1 MAGALVFWFG
11 FRRRKTDRGAN
22 RDPVGVL
29 TRDVVA
35 VNDIDGEY
43 LVGPVAHAGLESR
56 ADGAWNIRRT
66 RLPERLD
73 RPLQGLGELPV
84 KARAIEQ
91 IMPVG
96 HAVPP
101 SAAVEVDPHVLRAA
115 VRQPHDREG
124 SQVFAGRRVERA
136 GR

>member
-43 LVGPVAHAGLESR
+43 LIGPVAHAGLKPWPDR
-56 ADGAWNIRRT
+56 TRNIRGA
-66 RLPERLD
+66 RLPERFD
-73 RPLQGLGELPV
+73 RPLQGLGEFPV
-84 KARAIEQ
+84 EAGAIQQ
-91 IMPVG
+91 IMTVG
-96 HAVPP
+96 HPIP
-101 SAAVEVDPHVLRAA
+101 QPAAIEVDPHV
-115 VRQPHDREG
+115 
-124 SQVFAGRRVERA
+124 
-136 GR
+136 